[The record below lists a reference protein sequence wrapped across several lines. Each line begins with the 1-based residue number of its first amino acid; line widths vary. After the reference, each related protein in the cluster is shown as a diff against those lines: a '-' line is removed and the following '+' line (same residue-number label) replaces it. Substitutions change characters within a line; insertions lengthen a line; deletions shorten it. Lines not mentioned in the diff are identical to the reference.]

1 MPCRADGK
9 GTGVGLMT
17 EEDYDKVIKGETLT
31 DTIEKLIDGL
41 SNYKNDFYQTSIN
54 YIITELKNRLK

>member
-1 MPCRADGK
+1 MTKDAIYK
-9 GTGVGLMT
+9 GIPESL
-17 EEDYDKVIKGETLT
+17 EDYDKIIKGETLT
-31 DTIEKLIDGL
+31 NTIRNLIDGL